1 MSHARDKEDS
11 KRFLTKANEQISI
24 KLKVTSLSLSLYIYI
39 KVRIPCR
46 DKKNSKGF
54 LTKVNKQIF
63 INLKIS
69 LSLSLSLSLYIYIYK
84 MLSLFQHWKTIP
96 FWYGNHLES
105 ELENIFWS
113 LVYAKKLLIFIVSFK
128 TCKINL
134 LAFLGVFDKDIYGS
148 NFFIPTI
155 ELKNIY

>member
-1 MSHARDKEDS
+1 MTFFIYIKRYVSHARDKEDS

-24 KLKVTSLSLSLYIYI
+24 KLKVTSLSLYIYI

-46 DKKNSKGF
+46 DKKNTKGF

-69 LSLSLSLSLYIYIYK
+69 LSLSLSLYIYIYIYI

-128 TCKINL
+128 TCKIN
-134 LAFLGVFDKDIYGS
+134 
-148 NFFIPTI
+148 
-155 ELKNIY
+155 

>member
-1 MSHARDKEDS
+1 MTFFIYIKRYVSHARDKEDS

-24 KLKVTSLSLSLYIYI
+24 KLKVTSLSLSLSLYI
-39 KVRIPCR
+39 
-46 DKKNSKGF
+46 
-54 LTKVNKQIF
+54 
-63 INLKIS
+63 
-69 LSLSLSLSLYIYIYK
+69 YIYIYK